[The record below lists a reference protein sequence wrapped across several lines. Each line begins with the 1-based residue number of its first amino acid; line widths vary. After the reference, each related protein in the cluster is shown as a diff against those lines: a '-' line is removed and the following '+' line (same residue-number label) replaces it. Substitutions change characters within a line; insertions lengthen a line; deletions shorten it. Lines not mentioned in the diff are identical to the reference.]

1 MHICRKGTGA
11 REAGRSITEM
21 GETRLMGFLEEAAG
35 GSGNTQ
41 EAELYKVGEGRDSV
55 ITAWKATGARVLPTA
70 FSS

>member
-1 MHICRKGTGA
+1 
-11 REAGRSITEM
+11 M
-21 GETRLMGFLEEAAG
+21 GERRLMGFLEEAAG
-35 GSGNTQ
+35 GSGDTQ